1 MARTPALLVPNTPE
15 GRFYNA
21 LSDVPSKVAASVD
34 QTIRQAAPNAVDLAG
49 HPLFDGS
56 KEGLTQ
62 LLGNAINAFTFDE
75 VKQYGFQKA
84 AQLIATLPI
93 FPSNEI
99 GEIVDFSGGKT
110 PVEVLA
116 RRLPNGFYRFPPA
129 TSYALLGRVF
139 NWNGAYR
146 YLSELPESWNAKA
159 VFDFNYGVCFSE
171 SVAYWLTANPPRG
184 FFGLDP
190 VTKVMGQ
197 LLERLDR
204 SQSSGGA
211 WKALGPQQLLSFTA
225 QKFIQATGLTD
236 INDLGFVEA
245 SYTESDEY
253 GTYERIGIQFIDLK
267 TQRIITQP
275 AGINKQFYIGDFS
288 QGEGITYAYLTWV
301 DNAWRFV
308 TIGQATGFKAFLQD
322 FGPLLKIASLALAVY
337 GIGAALASISS
348 GGATFLNVA
357 QLTASVDN
365 LPGVDLGVVGD
376 VASGVSGGI
385 KLAEGIGANMF
396 DFEDFDLG
404 DIAVVDPGS
413 FDVDL
418 SLADI
423 GANVVD
429 FDLSIFEDFGLEAT
443 DLLPDAFGNIFT
455 VTGEAVALDPETYV
469 KTIYIDEAGNYR
481 DFTNEVILSQA
492 EADAAFNE
500 RGLDED
506 VANALAEKVRGLS
519 GSTFVAQPGSA
530 NRPDGTPAP
539 AAQGERPFFEVLSQE
554 VLSWF
559 KSITSYSLAK
569 EQLQKTGRYTPPYAT
584 NPAGTAYSQVPGVPI
599 RRADGTVVTNN
610 GNGTQTI
617 QYPSGQ
623 VQTVPVSVN
632 PAQISQGVYTP
643 GSFGGA
649 LIPGIQN
656 STLLIAGVGLVAV
669 ALLARRK

>member
-21 LSDVPSKVAASVD
+21 LPDVAAKIAASVD
-34 QTIRQAAPNAVDLAG
+34 RTIRQAAPNAVDLAG

-93 FPSNEI
+93 FPSTEI

-116 RRLPNGFYRFPPA
+116 RRLPNGLYRFPPA

-139 NWNGAYR
+139 NDNGTYR
-146 YLSELPESWNAKA
+146 YLSELGGEPKI
-159 VFDFNYGVCFSE
+159 FYDINYGVCFAE
-171 SVAYWLTANPPRG
+171 QIAYWLTANPPTG

-197 LLERLDR
+197 LLERFDKTG
-204 SQSSGGA
+204 SSGTA
-211 WKALGPQQLLSFTA
+211 WQAMGVQVLLRDAAT
-225 QKFIQATGLTD
+225 KFIQRSGLND
-236 INDLGFVEA
+236 INALGDPEVDADGQEQPF
-245 SYTESDEY
+245 
-253 GTYERIGIQFIDLK
+253 FIEGY
-267 TQRIITQP
+267 
-275 AGINKQFYIGDFS
+275 A
-288 QGEGITYAYLTWV
+288 QGEGFTYAYLFHENGTWV
-301 DNAWRFV
+301 FR

-322 FGPLLKIASLALAVY
+322 FGPLLQIAALGLAVY

-348 GGATFLNVA
+348 SGATFLNVA

-396 DFEDFDLG
+396 NFEDFNLG

-423 GANVVD
+423 GANVID

-455 VTGEAVALDPETYV
+455 ITGDAVSLDPETYV
-469 KTIYIDEAGNYR
+469 KTIYIDESGNFR
-481 DFTNEVILSQA
+481 DFTNEVVMSQA

-506 VANALAEKVRGLS
+506 VSNALAEKVRGLS
-519 GSTFVAQPGSA
+519 GSTFVATQGSA

-539 AAQGERPFFEVLSQE
+539 AAQGERPFFQVLSQE

-584 NPAGTAYSQVPGVPI
+584 NPNGTAYSQVPGVPI
-599 RRADGTVVTNN
+599 PRADGSIVTNN

-617 QYPSGQ
+617 VYPNGQ
-623 VQTVPVSVN
+623 VKTVPVSVN
-632 PAQISQGVYTP
+632 PGQINQGVYTP

-649 LIPGIQN
+649 LIPGVQN

>member
-1 MARTPALLVPNTPE
+1 M
-15 GRFYNA
+15 
-21 LSDVPSKVAASVD
+21 
-34 QTIRQAAPNAVDLAG
+34 DLAG

-62 LLGNAINAFTFDE
+62 LLLNAINQFSFDE
-75 VKQYGFQKA
+75 VKQFGFQKT
-84 AQLIATLPI
+84 AQLITTLPI
-93 FPSNEI
+93 FPSTEI

-116 RRLPNGFYRFPPA
+116 RRLPNGLYRFPPA

-139 NWNGAYR
+139 NDNGTYR
-146 YLSELPESWNAKA
+146 YLSELGGEPKI
-159 VFDFNYGVCFSE
+159 FYDINYGVCFAE
-171 SVAYWLTANPPRG
+171 QIAYWLTANPPVG

-197 LLERLDR
+197 LLERFDKTG
-204 SQSSGGA
+204 SSGSA
-211 WKALGPQQLLSFTA
+211 WQAMGVQVLLRDAAT
-225 QKFIQATGLTD
+225 KFIQRSGLND
-236 INDLGFVEA
+236 INALGDPEIDADGQEQPF
-245 SYTESDEY
+245 
-253 GTYERIGIQFIDLK
+253 FIEGY
-267 TQRIITQP
+267 
-275 AGINKQFYIGDFS
+275 A
-288 QGEGITYAYLTWV
+288 QGEGFTYAYLFYENGTWV
-301 DNAWRFV
+301 FR

-322 FGPLLKIASLALAVY
+322 FGPLLQIAALGLAVY

-348 GGATFLNVA
+348 SGATFLNVA

-396 DFEDFDLG
+396 NFEDLDLG

-413 FDVDL
+413 FEIDL

-423 GANVVD
+423 GANVID
-429 FDLSIFEDFGLEAT
+429 FDLSTFEDFGLEAT

-455 VTGEAVALDPETYV
+455 VTGDAVSLDPETYV
-469 KTIYIDEAGNYR
+469 KTIYIDEGGNYR
-481 DFTNEVILSQA
+481 DFSNEVVMSQA

-506 VANALAEKVRGLS
+506 VSNALAQKVRGLS
-519 GSTFVAQPGSA
+519 GSTFVATPGSA

-554 VLSWF
+554 VLGWF
-559 KSITSYSLAK
+559 KTITSYSLAK
-569 EQLQKTGRYTPPYAT
+569 EQLEKTGRYTPPYAT
-584 NPAGTAYSQVPGVPI
+584 NPNGTAYSQVPGVPV
-599 RRADGTVVTNN
+599 RRADGSVVTNN

-632 PAQISQGVYTP
+632 PAQINQGVYTP
-643 GSFGGA
+643 GSFGGS
-649 LIPGIQN
+649 LIPGVQN
-656 STLLIAGVGLVAV
+656 STLLIAGAGLVAV

>member
-1 MARTPALLVPNTPE
+1 MARTPALLVPSTPE

-21 LSDVPSKVAASVD
+21 LPDVAVKIAASVD
-34 QTIRQAAPNAVDLAG
+34 QTIRQAAPGAVDLAG

-62 LLGNAINAFTFDE
+62 LLSNAINAFTFDE

-93 FPSNEI
+93 FPNTEV

-116 RRLPNGFYRFPPA
+116 RRLPSGLYRFPPA

-139 NWNGAYR
+139 NWNGVYR

-159 VFDFNYGVCFSE
+159 VYDFNYGVCFSE
-171 SVAYWLTANPPRG
+171 SVAYWLTANPPVG
-184 FFGLDP
+184 LFGLDP

-197 LLERLDR
+197 LFERFDKTG
-204 SQSSGGA
+204 SSGTA
-211 WKALGPQQLLSFTA
+211 WKVLGPQNLLIETA
-225 QKFIQATGLTD
+225 KQFVKQTGLND
-236 INDLGFVEA
+236 INDLGVVFGTANV
-245 SYTESDEY
+245 YTPEGDY
-253 GTYERIGIQFIDLK
+253 VGVDGYKLIDLK
-267 TQRIITQP
+267 TNRDIIDFTP
-275 AGINKQFYIGDFS
+275 YYGRVNFYITGFG
-288 QGEGITYAYLTWV
+288 QGEGFTHVELVREGDDWKFITTGEL
-301 DNAWRFV
+301 
-308 TIGQATGFKAFLQD
+308 TGFKAFLQD
-322 FGPLLKIASLALAVY
+322 FGPVLQVLSIALAVY
-337 GIGAALASISS
+337 GIGAALASISTS
-348 GGATFLNVA
+348 GATFLNVA

-396 DFEDFDLG
+396 DLENFNLG
-404 DIAVVDPGS
+404 DIAVVEPGS

-429 FDLSIFEDFGLEAT
+429 LDLSIFEDFGLEAT

-455 VTGEAVALDPETYV
+455 VTGEAVSLDPETYV

-481 DFTNEVILSQA
+481 DFTNEVVMSQA

-506 VANALAEKVRGLS
+506 VSNALAEKVRGLS
-519 GSTFVAQPGSA
+519 GSTFVATPGSA

-539 AAQGERPFFEVLSQE
+539 AAQGERPFFQVLSQE

-559 KSITSYSLAK
+559 KTITSYSLAK
-569 EQLQKTGRYTPPYAT
+569 EQLEKTGRYTPPYQT
-584 NPAGTAYSQVPGVPI
+584 NPNGTAYSQVPGVPI
-599 RRADGTVVTNN
+599 RRADGSVVTNN

-623 VQTVPVSVN
+623 VQTVPTSLN
-632 PAQISQGVYTP
+632 PAQISGGQ
-643 GSFGGA
+643 FGGA
-649 LIPGIQN
+649 LIPGVSNQ
-656 STLLIAGVGLVAV
+656 TLLIAGVGLVAIV
-669 ALLARRK
+669 LLARRK

>member
-21 LSDVPSKVAASVD
+21 LPDVAAKIAASVD

-75 VKQYGFQKA
+75 IKQYGFQKA

-93 FPSNEI
+93 FPGNEI

-116 RRLPNGFYRFPPA
+116 RRLPNGLYRFPPA
-129 TSYALLGRVF
+129 TAYALLGRVF

-171 SVAYWLTANPPRG
+171 SVAYWLTANPPVG

-197 LLERLDR
+197 LLERFDKTG
-204 SQSSGGA
+204 SSGTA
-211 WKALGPQQLLSFTA
+211 WQAMGVQVLLRDAAT
-225 QKFIQATGLTD
+225 KFIQRSGLND
-236 INDLGFVEA
+236 INALGDPVL
-245 SYTESDEY
+245 DEN
-253 GTYERIGIQFIDLK
+253 GSPQPFFIEGY
-267 TQRIITQP
+267 
-275 AGINKQFYIGDFS
+275 A
-288 QGEGITYAYLTWV
+288 QGEGFTWAYLYFENGAWV
-301 DNAWRFV
+301 FR
-308 TIGQATGFKAFLQD
+308 TTGELTGFKAFLQD
-322 FGPLLKIASLALAVY
+322 FGPVLKVVSLALAVY
-337 GIGAALASISS
+337 GVGAALASISS

-385 KLAEGIGANMF
+385 NLAEGIGANMF

-455 VTGEAVALDPETYV
+455 VAGEAVSLDPETYV
-469 KTIYIDEAGNYR
+469 KTIYIDEGGNFR
-481 DFTNEVILSQA
+481 DFSNEVVMSQA

-506 VANALAEKVRGLS
+506 VSNALAEKVRGLS
-519 GSTFVAQPGSA
+519 GTSFVSTQGSA

-539 AAQGERPFFEVLSQE
+539 AAQGQRPFFEVLSQE

-569 EQLQKTGRYTPPYAT
+569 EQLQKTGRYTPPYGT

-599 RRADGTVVTNN
+599 PRADGSIVTNN
-610 GNGTQTI
+610 GNGTQTVV
-617 QYPSGQ
+617 YPNGQ
-623 VQTVPVSVN
+623 VKTVPVSVN
-632 PAQISQGVYTP
+632 PAQISGGQFTGAT
-643 GSFGGA
+643 GA
-649 LIPGIQN
+649 LIPGVSNQ
-656 STLLIAGVGLVAV
+656 TLLIAGVGLVAV

>member
-21 LSDVPSKVAASVD
+21 LPDVAVKIAAIVD
-34 QTIRQAAPNAVDLAG
+34 QTIRKAAPGAVDLAG

-62 LLGNAINAFTFDE
+62 LLANAINAFTFDE

-93 FPSNEI
+93 FPSTEI

-116 RRLPNGFYRFPPA
+116 RRLPNGLYRFPPA
-129 TSYALLGRVF
+129 TAYALLGRVF

-159 VFDFNYGVCFSE
+159 VFDFNYGVSFSE
-171 SVAYWLTANPPRG
+171 SVAYWLTANPPVG

-197 LLERLDR
+197 LLERFDKTG
-204 SQSSGGA
+204 SSGTA
-211 WKALGPQQLLSFTA
+211 WQAMGVQSLLRDAAT
-225 QKFIQATGLTD
+225 KFIQRSGLND
-236 INDLGFVEA
+236 INALGDPEIDADGQEQPF
-245 SYTESDEY
+245 
-253 GTYERIGIQFIDLK
+253 FIEGY
-267 TQRIITQP
+267 
-275 AGINKQFYIGDFS
+275 A
-288 QGEGITYAYLTWV
+288 QGEGFTYAYLFYENGTWV
-301 DNAWRFV
+301 FR

-322 FGPLLKIASLALAVY
+322 FGPLLKIASLGLAVY

-348 GGATFLNVA
+348 GGATLLNVA

-455 VTGEAVALDPETYV
+455 VAGEAVALDPETYV
-469 KTIYIDEAGNYR
+469 KTIYFDEFGNYR
-481 DFTNEVILSQA
+481 DFTNEVVMSQA
-492 EADAAFNE
+492 EADAVFNE

-519 GSTFVAQPGSA
+519 GTSFVSTQGSA

-539 AAQGERPFFEVLSQE
+539 AAQGERPFFQVLSQE

-569 EQLQKTGRYTPPYAT
+569 EQLQKTGRYTPPYQT
-584 NPAGTAYSQVPGVPI
+584 NPNGTAYSQVPGVPI
-599 RRADGTVVTNN
+599 PRADGSVVTNN

-617 QYPSGQ
+617 VYPNGQ
-623 VQTVPVSVN
+623 VKTVPVSVN
-632 PAQISQGVYTP
+632 PGQISQGVYTP

-649 LIPGIQN
+649 LIPGVSNQ
-656 STLLIAGVGLVAV
+656 TLLIAGVGLVAV

>member
-21 LSDVPSKVAASVD
+21 LPDVPSKVATSVD
-34 QTIRQAAPNAVDLAG
+34 QTIRQAAPGAVDLAG

-62 LLGNAINAFTFDE
+62 LLLNAINQFSFDE
-75 VKQYGFQKA
+75 VKQFGFQKT
-84 AQLIATLPI
+84 AQLITTLPI
-93 FPSNEI
+93 FPSTEI

-116 RRLPNGFYRFPPA
+116 RRLPNGLYRFPPA

-139 NWNGAYR
+139 NDNGTYR
-146 YLSELPESWNAKA
+146 YLSELGGEPKI
-159 VFDFNYGVCFSE
+159 FYDINYGVCFAE
-171 SVAYWLTANPPRG
+171 QIAYWLTANPPVG

-197 LLERLDR
+197 LLERFDKTG
-204 SQSSGGA
+204 SSGSA
-211 WKALGPQQLLSFTA
+211 WQAMGVQVLLRDAAT
-225 QKFIQATGLTD
+225 KFIQRSGLND
-236 INDLGFVEA
+236 INALGDPEL
-245 SYTESDEY
+245 DEN
-253 GTYERIGIQFIDLK
+253 GLPQPFFIEGY
-267 TQRIITQP
+267 
-275 AGINKQFYIGDFS
+275 A
-288 QGEGITYAYLTWV
+288 QGEGFTYAYLFYENGTWV
-301 DNAWRFV
+301 FR

-322 FGPLLKIASLALAVY
+322 FGPLLQIAALGLAVY

-348 GGATFLNVA
+348 SGATFLNVA

-396 DFEDFDLG
+396 NFEDLDLG

-413 FDVDL
+413 FEIDL

-423 GANVVD
+423 GANVID
-429 FDLSIFEDFGLEAT
+429 FDLSTFEDFGLEAT

-455 VTGEAVALDPETYV
+455 VTGDAVSLDPETYV
-469 KTIYIDEAGNYR
+469 KTIYIDEGGNYR
-481 DFTNEVILSQA
+481 DFSNEVVMSQA

-506 VANALAEKVRGLS
+506 VSNALAQKVRGLS
-519 GSTFVAQPGSA
+519 GSTFVATPGSA

-554 VLSWF
+554 VLGWF
-559 KSITSYSLAK
+559 KTITSYSLAK
-569 EQLQKTGRYTPPYAT
+569 EQLEKTGRYTPPYAT
-584 NPAGTAYSQVPGVPI
+584 NPNGTAYSQVPGVPV
-599 RRADGTVVTNN
+599 RRADGSVVTNN

-632 PAQISQGVYTP
+632 PAQINQGVYTP
-643 GSFGGA
+643 GSFGGS
-649 LIPGIQN
+649 LIPGVQN
-656 STLLIAGVGLVAV
+656 STLLIAGAGLVAV

>member
-21 LSDVPSKVAASVD
+21 LPDVAAKIAASVD
-34 QTIRQAAPNAVDLAG
+34 RTIRQAAPNAVDLAG

-93 FPSNEI
+93 FPSTEI

-116 RRLPNGFYRFPPA
+116 RRLPNGLYRFPPA

-139 NWNGAYR
+139 NDNGTYR
-146 YLSELPESWNAKA
+146 TLAELGGETK
-159 VFDFNYGVCFSE
+159 VFYDFVYGVCFSE
-171 SVAYWLTANPPRG
+171 QIAYWLTANPPVG
-184 FFGLDP
+184 LFGLDP

-197 LLERLDR
+197 LLERFDKTG
-204 SQSSGGA
+204 SSGTA
-211 WKALGPQQLLSFTA
+211 WQAMGVQVLLRDAAT
-225 QKFIQATGLTD
+225 KFIQRSGLND
-236 INDLGFVEA
+236 INALGDPEVDADGQEQPF
-245 SYTESDEY
+245 
-253 GTYERIGIQFIDLK
+253 FIEGY
-267 TQRIITQP
+267 
-275 AGINKQFYIGDFS
+275 A
-288 QGEGITYAYLTWV
+288 QGEGFTYAYLFHENGTWV
-301 DNAWRFV
+301 FR

-322 FGPLLKIASLALAVY
+322 FGPLLQIAALGLAVY

-348 GGATFLNVA
+348 SGATFLNVA

-396 DFEDFDLG
+396 NFEDFNLG

-423 GANVVD
+423 GANVID

-455 VTGEAVALDPETYV
+455 ITGDAVSLDPETYV
-469 KTIYIDEAGNYR
+469 KTIYIDESGNFR
-481 DFTNEVILSQA
+481 DFTNEVVMSQA

-506 VANALAEKVRGLS
+506 VSNALAEKVRGLS
-519 GSTFVAQPGSA
+519 GSTFVATQGSA

-539 AAQGERPFFEVLSQE
+539 AAQGERPFFQVLSQE

-584 NPAGTAYSQVPGVPI
+584 NPNGTAYSQVPGVPI
-599 RRADGTVVTNN
+599 PRADGSIVTNN

-617 QYPSGQ
+617 VYPNGQ
-623 VQTVPVSVN
+623 VKTVPVSVN
-632 PAQISQGVYTP
+632 PGQINQGVYTP

-649 LIPGIQN
+649 LIPGVQN